1 MSAMYATS
9 WRSSAAREAAAE
21 MLVVQSLSSSHIVV
35 HCRRCWRLLLDGSF
49 VGEREMVDLSDV
61 HDCKEMSV

>member
-9 WRSSAAREAAAE
+9 WPSSAAREAAAE

-35 HCRRCWRLLLDGSF
+35 HCRRCQHLLLDGSF
-49 VGEREMVDLSDV
+49 VGEREMVDLADV
-61 HDCKEMSV
+61 HVCEAA